1 MSWDHH
7 YYRSKTSTDHQN
19 LIFMLKMTGI
29 RSIALLMLLFPALI
43 VIQSCKKSSGG
54 GDTNTSGYYLTAS
67 LGGQAWSANVKS
79 PTLDNS
85 PAIAGITTANGVN
98 FVVLVGLTAANKD
111 TTAIALVFPQN
122 IQLNKPFAF
131 DATKYLEGAYIS
143 ETAPGASTYYGY
155 NTTPATGGSG
165 TITVTT
171 FDQTGKVIEGSFSGV
186 FGSQTGRAAIP
197 VTNGKFRCVYTTGTS
212 SLPLSGLKF

>member
-1 MSWDHH
+1 
-7 YYRSKTSTDHQN
+7 
-19 LIFMLKMTGI
+19 MTRI
-29 RSIALLMLLFPALI
+29 RSIALLMLLFPALV
-43 VIQSCKKSSGG
+43 VIQSCKKSSGNG
-54 GDTNTSGYYLTAS
+54 DDTNTSGYYLTANV
-67 LGGQAWSANVKS
+67 GGKDWSANVKS

-85 PAIAGITTANGVN
+85 PAIAGITTANGIN
-98 FVVLVGLTAANKD
+98 IVVLVGLTAVNKD

-122 IQLNKPFAF
+122 LQLNKPFAF
-131 DATKYLEGAYIS
+131 DATKYLEGAYIA
-143 ETAPGASTYYGY
+143 ETAPGATTYYQY
-155 NTTPATGGSG
+155 NTTPAIGGAG

-171 FDQTGKVIEGSFSGV
+171 FDQTGKIIEGTFSGV